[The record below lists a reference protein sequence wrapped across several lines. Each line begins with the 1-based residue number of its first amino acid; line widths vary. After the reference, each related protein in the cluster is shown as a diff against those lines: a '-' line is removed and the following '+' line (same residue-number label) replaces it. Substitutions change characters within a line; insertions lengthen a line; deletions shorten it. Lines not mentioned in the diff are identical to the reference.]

1 MVERR
6 HGGRAPRGAWAGV
19 AQAGAFGHA
28 GAPGVTARLREG
40 FALANLTAP
49 SGGADALAQAVRDR
63 LGLSLPR
70 TPRVVGEA
78 AHALIWAGPAQWLLR
93 GEGTRAHFAAL
104 LEGLA
109 PYAAVS
115 DQSCARAAM
124 QIGGPRARDALAKGA
139 MLDLDPRVF
148 AVGDVAMTMI
158 AHVNVHLW
166 RAPDTEAGA
175 VFEVLVP
182 RSFAGSFWSWFA
194 ASAAEFGCRVERDA
208 A

>member
-6 HGGRAPRGAWAGV
+6 QSGWAPRGAWAGV
-19 AQAGAFGHA
+19 AQAGAFGRA
-28 GAPGVTARLREG
+28 GAPGVTARLRGG
-40 FALANLTAP
+40 FALASLAAP
-49 SGGADALAQAVRDR
+49 SGGGDALAQAIRER

-70 TPRVVGEA
+70 TPRVVA
-78 AHALIWAGPAQWLLR
+78 NDAHALIWSGPGQWLLR
-93 GEGTRAHFAAL
+93 GEGPRDDFASL
-104 LEGLA
+104 LEALA
-109 PYAAVS
+109 PHAAIG

-124 QIGGPRARDALAKGA
+124 QIGGPRARDMLAKGV

-166 RAPDTEAGA
+166 RAPDNGSGA
-175 VFEVLVP
+175 AFEMLVP

-194 ASAAEFGCRVERDA
+194 ASAAEFGCKVEQDA
-208 A
+208 V